1 MHRKRTYYVYILSS
15 RPNGTLYVGVTNDLE
30 RRLLEHRDGTVEG
43 FTKRYAVH
51 RLVHFEETDAVTAA
65 IAREKQIKG
74 WSRAKKVALI
84 QSENPEWRDLAEGWF
99 DWQGE
104 RDGFFAS
111 VTKTCRGSE

>member
-1 MHRKRTYYVYILSS
+1 MHRRRTYYVYILSS

-51 RLVHFEETDAVTAA
+51 RLVHFEETDA
-65 IAREKQIKG
+65 IAREKQSKG

-84 QSENPEWRDLAEGWF
+84 QSENPEWSDLAEGWF
-99 DWQGE
+99 D
-104 RDGFFAS
+104 
-111 VTKTCRGSE
+111 